1 MRFDRMD
8 RVALGGMFALATAI
22 VFLVVRGDQVG
33 VQITRVSPAPNTINV
48 PTRGLLAFTF
58 SEPMNAKS
66 LDGKLRLS
74 PEVSGTVRWNGATA
88 FFIATR
94 PLLADTAYTLTI
106 DAGATSARGRR
117 LLRDE
122 VVAFRTGHPRV
133 IFLAPYSGVSNLVVL
148 DPQTNEARKITN
160 DKFRIY
166 DFAVSPDGAR
176 IVYSLDREDKD
187 AERDLW
193 LINNDGTGRELLVR
207 CDGQVCQAP
216 SWSGD
221 GTRIAFERRNL
232 IQGAIGRTPGPGRIW
247 VVDTRTKDATP
258 LFADEQ
264 RIGSLPRFAPSGDRL
279 AYYDTLKSAVTV
291 IDIVTN
297 DQVQL
302 PSVLGDSGA
311 WSPDA
316 TQLVYSELQASDLG
330 QNQQLL
336 RADLARN
343 VITGVMA
350 LTSTN
355 DTFAVWSPIGDVLAF
370 GRQIVGDGAG
380 GGLLGPQLWLVA
392 PDGRNPRALTNDP
405 EFSHGAFD
413 WSPDGQWLVFQRYN
427 LLQQDSKPEIWMI
440 KANGSERRKLADDA
454 SQPAWLP

>member
-1 MRFDRMD
+1 M
-8 RVALGGMFALATAI
+8 
-22 VFLVVRGDQVG
+22 
-33 VQITRVSPAPNTINV
+33 
-48 PTRGLLAFTF
+48 
-58 SEPMNAKS
+58 
-66 LDGKLRLS
+66 
-74 PEVSGTVRWNGATA
+74 
-88 FFIATR
+88 
-94 PLLADTAYTLTI
+94 
-106 DAGATSARGRR
+106 
-117 LLRDE
+117 
-122 VVAFRTGHPRV
+122 
-133 IFLAPYSGVSNLVVL
+133 
-148 DPQTNEARKITN
+148 
-160 DKFRIY
+160 
-166 DFAVSPDGAR
+166 
-176 IVYSLDREDKD
+176 
-187 AERDLW
+187 
-193 LINNDGTGRELLVR
+193 
-207 CDGQVCQAP
+207 
-216 SWSGD
+216 
-221 GTRIAFERRNL
+221 
-232 IQGAIGRTPGPGRIW
+232 
-247 VVDTRTKDATP
+247 
-258 LFADEQ
+258 
-264 RIGSLPRFAPSGDRL
+264 
-279 AYYDTLKSAVTV
+279 
-291 IDIVTN
+291 
-297 DQVQL
+297 QL